1 MLSRGQAIKLE
12 LSQLVFTN
20 SIEPLLDMVEAELG
34 IALLSDF
41 IVEDALAAG
50 RLAVVLDRYVHDR
63 CSFSILWPFSRSVC
77 RKSRHLRIA

>member
-50 RLAVVLDRYVHDR
+50 RLGGWRW
-63 CSFSILWPFSRSVC
+63 S
-77 RKSRHLRIA
+77 